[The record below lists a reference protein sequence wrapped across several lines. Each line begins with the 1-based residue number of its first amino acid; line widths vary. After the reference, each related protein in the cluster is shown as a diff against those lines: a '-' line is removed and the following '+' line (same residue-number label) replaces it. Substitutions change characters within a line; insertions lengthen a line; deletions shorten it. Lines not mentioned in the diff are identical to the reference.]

1 MSRCLVILCC
11 LFLSACLGRI
21 DLSDVATTGGAVG
34 GAVVGTALG
43 GGVPTVL
50 VTTTAGAVAGA
61 VAVEDT
67 TAHVSVTDVK
77 TPEQAEVAKS
87 QIFWNFVQEFVM
99 YIVGAFVVLM
109 VAMWLIP
116 GPQSLIPRRK
126 KDGGTDSTNNRTGS
140 SWRNS

>member
-21 DLSDVATTGGAVG
+21 DLSDVATTGGAV
-34 GAVVGTALG
+34 
-43 GGVPTVL
+43 
-50 VTTTAGAVAGA
+50 GAVAGA